1 LGALKWP
8 GDHIEIAQGEDA
20 VRFTSGDSTRTYR
33 PAIQPCITVET
44 PLHEHVGAR
53 CGWDRGSWV
62 VIVKS
67 KRGPK
72 ITETYTVV
80 DEGDRLLQ
88 RIHVQGGR
96 MDDLELS
103 RTFDRT
109 PPAARAPSPDSP
121 TTPAA
126 PPTH

>member
-1 LGALKWP
+1 VGALKWP
-8 GDHIEIAQGEDA
+8 GDRIDIAQGEDV
-20 VRFTSGDSTRTYR
+20 VRFMSGDSTRTYR
-33 PAIQPCITVET
+33 PQMKPCITVET
-44 PLHEHVGAR
+44 PLHAHVGAR
-53 CGWDRGSWV
+53 CGWDGESWV
-62 VIVKS
+62 VIVES

-80 DEGDRLLQ
+80 DAGERLLQ

-109 PPAARAPSPDSP
+109 PPSRAPSPESLA
-121 TTPAA
+121 TPAA
-126 PPTH
+126 PPTQ